1 MTLPVSTASTQASVA
16 DYRYIIAETLP
27 DQTTGN
33 DVIVAEL
40 PFMDVSFNNRLNEAG
55 QFQGSFPITE
65 GTSIVDIYNS
75 TIPGKHSIY
84 VLRNGECVWG
94 GIISSRS
101 YNVKEKILDIS
112 ADEFVSYLDRR
123 VVWKTWSTEFPCDIE
138 IDDYTSGGTTV
149 RRGKVTLTGTQTIT
163 EFDLVPGKSKVRLW
177 FGSKTE
183 DDPEKN
189 KQYYD
194 GYYTVSDDVGFEPD
208 PSGKF
213 FYFSAYYRPP
223 NGKNFRAIAIET
235 YSSEIGCSVKFRQE
249 TDDYLTT
256 LLTEH
261 FADDLLSLGFAE
273 EANTPSRFQRL
284 EVESYSRTSNVATI
298 VTKNDNFFVPGQII
312 AIKDLPGFRTNRT
325 RVLSVINSK
334 TFTYP
339 FTGSNVVTTL
349 ASSVNKVV
357 QIESFQRVAD
367 IATFYTDEAHGL
379 EEGDIV
385 RLNGVVSQI
394 DSKDLHIVTAIGVS
408 QNPTLDTAFQISSPG
423 RKINLSPAASNAS
436 ASRLA
441 MVEAL
446 TAGSYIYNSD
456 IGINFVRD
464 ETLST
469 TMVDQEPISGPE
481 LFTFKEVIDK
491 YSNDLIGFDYR
502 IDCAFNPGTNSFS
515 KDFKF
520 LPLIPKSLQNYVNG
534 LGGTI
539 SANTLVDI
547 QYFEIEQRN
556 AKNISFEFPG
566 NIETVDFTES
576 LEEGATRIF
585 TQGKSS
591 TGSSNTFP
599 PYGAAA
605 DYDALRDG
613 WPLFDKVVKKDK
625 ANDRDDLYG
634 IAKTVRSQAQLP
646 VATFSITVNGSLAP
660 QVGSYKP
667 GDWCVIRID
676 DPFIEQ
682 RLLSYYENK
691 GDSSRRVFLRK
702 ISSIGVQLSSNPT
715 LPEIV
720 TLELVTEPGVDVTG
734 TERTWREDETDPLE
748 A

>member
-1 MTLPVSTASTQASVA
+1 MTLPVSTATTQAPLA
-16 DYRYIIAETLP
+16 DYRYIITNTIGDA
-27 DQTTGN
+27 
-33 DVIVAEL
+33 VVAEL
-40 PFMDVSFNNRLNEAG
+40 PFVDVSFDSRLNEAG

-101 YNVKEKILDIS
+101 YNIKEKILDIS

-138 IDDYTSGGTTV
+138 VEDYPDGSGTV
-149 RRGKVTLTGTQTIT
+149 RMGKVVLTGAQTFT
-163 EFDLVPGKSKVRLW
+163 EFNLVPGKSKVRLW

-183 DDPEKN
+183 DDPAKN

-194 GYYTVSDDVGFEPD
+194 GYYTVSGDEGFEPD
-208 PSGKF
+208 PNGKF
-213 FYFSAYYRPP
+213 FYFAAYYRPP
-223 NGKNFRAIAIET
+223 TGKNFRAIAVEN
-235 YSSEIGCSVKFRQE
+235 YSSEIGCSVKFRQD

-273 EANTPSRFQRL
+273 ESNTPARFQRL
-284 EVESYSRTSNVATI
+284 EIESYSRTDNVATI
-298 VTKNDNFFVPGQII
+298 KTKNDNFFVPGQII

-325 RVLSVINSK
+325 RVLSVIDSK

-339 FTGSNVVTTL
+339 FTGVDVPTTL
-349 ASSVNKVV
+349 ASSVNKTV
-357 QIESFQRVAD
+357 QIESFQRVRD

-379 EEGDIV
+379 EEGDVV
-385 RLNGVVSQI
+385 RLSGVVSQI
-394 DSKDLHIVTAIGVS
+394 DSKDLYLVKRVGVS
-408 QNPTLDTAFQISSPG
+408 QNPNLNTAFQIDSPG
-423 RKINLSPAASNAS
+423 RKINLSKAASTA
-436 ASRLA
+436 AATRIA

-456 IGINFVRD
+456 IGIDFIRD
-464 ETLST
+464 EDLT
-469 TMVDQEPISGPE
+469 TAMVDQEPISGPE

-502 IDCAFNPGTNSFS
+502 IDCSFNRETNSFS
-515 KDFKF
+515 KEFKF
-520 LPLIPKSLQNYVNG
+520 LPLVPKALQGYVSDM
-534 LGGTI
+534 GGTI
-539 SANTLVDI
+539 PADELPGIEYFDVDG
-547 QYFEIEQRN
+547 RN
-556 AKNISFEFPG
+556 ATNIAFEFPG
-566 NIETVDFTES
+566 NIETVNFTES

-591 TGSSNTFP
+591 TGTFP
-599 PYGAAA
+599 PYAAAA

-625 ANDRDDLYG
+625 INERNDLYQV
-634 IAKTVRSQAQLP
+634 AKSVRSQSQLP
-646 VATFSITVNGSLAP
+646 VATFSITVNGSLDP

-667 GDWCVIRID
+667 GDWCIVRID

-682 RLLSYYENK
+682 RLSSYYENK
-691 GDSSRRVFLRK
+691 GDTSRRVFLRK

-720 TLELVTEPGVDVTG
+720 NLELVTEPGADVTG
-734 TERTWREDETDPLE
+734 TERLWREDPTDPLE